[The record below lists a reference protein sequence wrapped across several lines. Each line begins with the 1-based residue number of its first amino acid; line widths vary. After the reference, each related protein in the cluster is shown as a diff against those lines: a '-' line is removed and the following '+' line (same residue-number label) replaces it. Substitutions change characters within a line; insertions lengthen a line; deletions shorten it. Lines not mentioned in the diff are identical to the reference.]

1 MLKHV
6 QDGKEARELMLH
18 LLPVAASL
26 AGLAIA
32 SLGLLRFSG
41 VSPGLTVGDDLLAFS
56 ALAFL
61 VSCYLIFWAL
71 RARDPQRALK
81 LGRIVDT
88 VFLGAMTC
96 IVCAGFVMVY
106 AVV

>member
-6 QDGKEARELMLH
+6 QDGREARELMLH

-26 AGLAIA
+26 AGLSIA
-32 SLGLLRFSG
+32 SLGLFQYSG
-41 VSPGLTVGDDLLAFS
+41 ISPSKTLGDDLLAFS

-71 RARDPQRALK
+71 RARDLQRALT
-81 LGRIVDT
+81 LSRIVDA

-96 IVCAGFVMVY
+96 IVCAGFVVVY
-106 AVV
+106 SIF